1 MILWMF
7 GRIQTKILTIN
18 LNQRLTKYTKNKIE
32 KKQQPLLL
40 KLVKQSHMYH
50 EFLKIVIMYQT
61 INLIHK
67 YSVCYS
73 VLVDALIHELDVYHM
88 ISYVSRVFENCY
100 HVSVNKFNNC
110 AIKCAFWY
118 ISTQCV
124 IVFRRCIDTWI
135 WCVSY
140 DFLCITSF

>member
-1 MILWMF
+1 MDPFTNRRIYDSDDENWKENRKKSLHDPMNVRKDSNKDF
-7 GRIQTKILTIN
+7 GESSKSKVDKIH
-18 LNQRLTKYTKNKIE
+18 QKRE

-40 KLVKQSHMYH
+40 KLVKILVKESHMYH

-61 INLIHK
+61 ISLIHK

-110 AIKCAFWY
+110 AIKCA
-118 ISTQCV
+118 C
-124 IVFRRCIDTWI
+124 
-135 WCVSY
+135 
-140 DFLCITSF
+140 

>member
-1 MILWMF
+1 MDPFTNRRIYDSDDENLKENRKKYLHDPMNVQKDSNKDF
-7 GRIQTKILTIN
+7 GESSKSKVDNTPKKR
-18 LNQRLTKYTKNKIE
+18 E

-40 KLVKQSHMYH
+40 KLVKILVKESHMYL

-67 YSVCYS
+67 CSVCYS

-110 AIKCAFWY
+110 AIKCA
-118 ISTQCV
+118 C
-124 IVFRRCIDTWI
+124 
-135 WCVSY
+135 
-140 DFLCITSF
+140 

>member
-1 MILWMF
+1 MDPFTNRRIYDSDNENWKENRKKSLHDPMNVRKDSNKDF
-7 GRIQTKILTIN
+7 GESSKSKVDKIH
-18 LNQRLTKYTKNKIE
+18 QKRE

-40 KLVKQSHMYH
+40 KLVKILVKESHMYH

-61 INLIHK
+61 ISLIHK

-110 AIKCAFWY
+110 AIKCA
-118 ISTQCV
+118 C
-124 IVFRRCIDTWI
+124 
-135 WCVSY
+135 
-140 DFLCITSF
+140 

>member
-1 MILWMF
+1 MDPFTNRRIYDSDDENWKENRKKSLHDPMNVRKDSNKDF
-7 GRIQTKILTIN
+7 GESSKSKVDKIH
-18 LNQRLTKYTKNKIE
+18 QKRE

-40 KLVKQSHMYH
+40 KLVKILVKESHMYH

-61 INLIHK
+61 ISLIHK

-110 AIKCAFWY
+110 VIKCA
-118 ISTQCV
+118 C
-124 IVFRRCIDTWI
+124 
-135 WCVSY
+135 
-140 DFLCITSF
+140 

>member
-1 MILWMF
+1 MDPFTNKRIYDSDDENWKENIKKSLHDPMNVRKDSNKDF
-7 GRIQTKILTIN
+7 GESSKSKVDKIH
-18 LNQRLTKYTKNKIE
+18 QKKE

-40 KLVKQSHMYH
+40 KLVKILVKESHMYH

-61 INLIHK
+61 ISLIHK

-110 AIKCAFWY
+110 AIKCA
-118 ISTQCV
+118 C
-124 IVFRRCIDTWI
+124 
-135 WCVSY
+135 
-140 DFLCITSF
+140 